1 MSVQRRGRFDDQI
14 RMLRSG
20 RLEQSRQILHE
31 MASHGQKV
39 GSDDHPLNAFSG
51 EVGHRL
57 RKGRLCELEKGRP
70 VRRHPGLARSLARHH
85 SHSLV
90 RSDDTGAVRKHHQ
103 ADSVSRQAILS
114 ISMDALI
121 ITVYFI
127 AVFGVGF
134 YHSRNKNTTT
144 EYFLAG
150 KHIGWFAVGATLFST
165 NIGSEHVIGLAGSG
179 ASSGLA
185 VGTYEWSASFCLL
198 LLGWIFI
205 PQYLRSG
212 IFTMPEFLEKRFSPG
227 CRWYLT
233 TVSLLAY
240 VLTKISVAL
249 FAAGILAR
257 EIFGWDYMTTA
268 ILLVI
273 ATGVYTI
280 TGGLSAVIYT
290 DLLQAFIMI
299 GGSAF
304 LTWLGLSEAGGF
316 AALREALPDDFFHIV
331 KEISHP
337 EYPWLGTTLGTMI
350 LGTWYWCTDQ
360 VIVQKTLSARSLPH
374 ARGGTIFAAA
384 LKILPVFILV
394 LPGLI
399 ARALWPGEATGDTA
413 FPLLVDRLL
422 PAGLSGL
429 MIAALL
435 AALMSSLSS
444 VLNSCSTLV
453 TMDIYKKL
461 RPDAGERRLV
471 FVGRLVTG
479 AVVLLSILWIPM
491 IRYLSGEVYQYLQ
504 SVQAYIGAPI
514 TATFLLGILWRGGTS
529 RAAMTTLVVGG
540 LAGAGRFLLDI
551 LYKAYGMDLGALNG
565 LVQVSFLNYSVGV
578 FFGCLVLFWVVSKLD
593 EKPVLARVAALT
605 VDWEGRRRAAEA
617 TGSERLLGGLSV
629 LVGLAVLML
638 WFNFR

>member
-1 MSVQRRGRFDDQI
+1 
-14 RMLRSG
+14 
-20 RLEQSRQILHE
+20 
-31 MASHGQKV
+31 
-39 GSDDHPLNAFSG
+39 
-51 EVGHRL
+51 
-57 RKGRLCELEKGRP
+57 
-70 VRRHPGLARSLARHH
+70 
-85 SHSLV
+85 
-90 RSDDTGAVRKHHQ
+90 
-103 ADSVSRQAILS
+103 
-114 ISMDALI
+114 MDAFI
-121 ITVYFI
+121 IAAYFV

-268 ILLVI
+268 VLLVI
-273 ATGVYTI
+273 ATGIYTI

-304 LTWLGLSEAGGF
+304 LVWLGLGEAGGF
-316 AALREALPDDFFHIV
+316 AALREVLPADFFHIV
-331 KEISHP
+331 KEINHP

-374 ARGGTIFAAA
+374 ARGGAIFASS
-384 LKILPVFILV
+384 LKILPVFLLV
-394 LPGLI
+394 LPGLV

-413 FPLLVDRLL
+413 FPLLVQRLL

-461 RPDAGERRLV
+461 RPEASEKRLV
-471 FVGRLVTG
+471 FVGRLITG
-479 AVVLLSILWIPM
+479 VVVLVSILWIPM

-514 TATFLLGILWRGGTS
+514 TATFLLGILWKGGTS
-529 RAAMTTLVVGG
+529 RAALATLVAGG

-551 LYKAYGMDLGALNG
+551 LYKAYGVDLGPLNG
-565 LVQVSFLNYSVGV
+565 LVQIPFLNYSVGV
-578 FFGCLVLFWVVSKLD
+578 FAGCLLLFWAVSKWD
-593 EKPVLARVAALT
+593 STPVTA
-605 VDWEGRRRAAEA
+605 RAAQLAVNWAERREA
-617 TGSERLLGGLSV
+617 ARQDRSEKLLGALSV
-629 LVGLAVLML
+629 VVGLTVLML
-638 WFNFR
+638 WFHFR

>member
-1 MSVQRRGRFDDQI
+1 MREYNKAD
-14 RMLRSG
+14 
-20 RLEQSRQILHE
+20 RL
-31 MASHGQKV
+31 
-39 GSDDHPLNAFSG
+39 
-51 EVGHRL
+51 
-57 RKGRLCELEKGRP
+57 
-70 VRRHPGLARSLARHH
+70 
-85 SHSLV
+85 
-90 RSDDTGAVRKHHQ
+90 
-103 ADSVSRQAILS
+103 VSAQGILS
-114 ISMDALI
+114 IPMDALI

-268 ILLVI
+268 VLLVI
-273 ATGVYTI
+273 ATGIYTI

-316 AALREALPDDFFHIV
+316 SALREALPDDFFHIV
-331 KEISHP
+331 KDISHP

-360 VIVQKTLSARSLPH
+360 VIVQKTLSARSLPQ
-374 ARGGTIFAAA
+374 ARGGTIFASA

-399 ARALWPGEATGDTA
+399 ARALWPAEATGDTA

-453 TMDIYKKL
+453 TMDIYKKI
-461 RPDAGERRLV
+461 RPDASEKRLV
-471 FVGRLVTG
+471 FVGRFVTG
-479 AVVLLSILWIPM
+479 CVVLLSILWIPM

-529 RAAMTTLVVGG
+529 RAALTTLVVGG
-540 LAGAGRFLLDI
+540 LAGGGRFALDI
-551 LYKAYGMDLGALNG
+551 LYKAYGMDLGPLNG
-565 LVQVSFLNYSVGV
+565 LVQISFLNYSCGV
-578 FFGCLVLFWVVSKLD
+578 FAGCLILFWVVSKLD
-593 EKPVLARVAALT
+593 EKPVVARIAGLT
-605 VDWEGRRRAAEA
+605 VDWSTRGEP
-617 TGSERLLGGLSV
+617 SDKLLGWLSTA
-629 LVGLAVLML
+629 VGLAVLML
-638 WFNFR
+638 WFHFR

>member
-1 MSVQRRGRFDDQI
+1 
-14 RMLRSG
+14 
-20 RLEQSRQILHE
+20 
-31 MASHGQKV
+31 
-39 GSDDHPLNAFSG
+39 
-51 EVGHRL
+51 
-57 RKGRLCELEKGRP
+57 
-70 VRRHPGLARSLARHH
+70 
-85 SHSLV
+85 
-90 RSDDTGAVRKHHQ
+90 
-103 ADSVSRQAILS
+103 
-114 ISMDALI
+114 MDAFI
-121 ITVYFI
+121 IAAYFV
-127 AVFGVGF
+127 AVFSVGF

-268 ILLVI
+268 VLLVI

-280 TGGLSAVIYT
+280 TGGLAAVIYT

-316 AALREALPDDFFHIV
+316 AGLREALPEDFFHIV
-331 KEISHP
+331 KEFNHP
-337 EYPWLGTTLGTMI
+337 EYPWLGTTLGTLI

-374 ARGGTIFAAA
+374 ARGGTIFASA

-399 ARALWPGEATGDTA
+399 ARALWPAEATGDTA
-413 FPLLVDRLL
+413 FPLLVERLL

-429 MIAALL
+429 MVAALL

-461 RPDAGERRLV
+461 HPEASEKRLV
-471 FVGRLVTG
+471 YVGRLITG
-479 AVVLLSILWIPM
+479 IVVLVSILWIPM
-491 IRYLSGEVYQYLQ
+491 IRYLSGEVYQYMQ

-514 TATFLLGILWRGGTS
+514 TATFLLGILWKGGTS
-529 RAAMTTLVVGG
+529 RAALATLVAGG
-540 LAGAGRFLLDI
+540 LAGGVRFALDI
-551 LYKAYGMDLGALNG
+551 LSKAYGMDLGPFNG
-565 LVQVSFLNYSVGV
+565 WVQIPFLNYSVGV
-578 FFGCLVLFWVVSKLD
+578 FAGCLLLFWGVSKLD
-593 EKPVLARVAALT
+593 GRLVAARSAQLT
-605 VDWEGRRRAAEA
+605 VDWSNRLSAGGQPG
-617 TGSERLLGGLSV
+617 TDRLLTLLTAAVALG
-629 LVGLAVLML
+629 VLML
-638 WFNFR
+638 WFHFR

>member
-1 MSVQRRGRFDDQI
+1 
-14 RMLRSG
+14 
-20 RLEQSRQILHE
+20 
-31 MASHGQKV
+31 
-39 GSDDHPLNAFSG
+39 
-51 EVGHRL
+51 
-57 RKGRLCELEKGRP
+57 
-70 VRRHPGLARSLARHH
+70 
-85 SHSLV
+85 
-90 RSDDTGAVRKHHQ
+90 
-103 ADSVSRQAILS
+103 
-114 ISMDALI
+114 MDAFI
-121 ITVYFI
+121 ITIYFA

-198 LLGWIFI
+198 LLAWIFI
-205 PQYLRSG
+205 PQYLRSR

-268 ILLVI
+268 VLLVV
-273 ATGVYTI
+273 ATGIYTI

-290 DLLQAFIMI
+290 DLLQAFIMV
-299 GGSAF
+299 GGSAY
-304 LTWLGLSEAGGF
+304 LTWLGLGEAGGF
-316 AALREALPDDFFHIV
+316 GALREALPDDFFHIV
-331 KEISHP
+331 KEFNHP

-374 ARGGTIFAAA
+374 ARGGAIFASA
-384 LKILPVFILV
+384 LKITPVFILV

-413 FPLLVDRLL
+413 FPLLVERLL
-422 PAGLSGL
+422 PPGLSGL

-461 RPDAGERRLV
+461 HPEASEKRLV
-471 FVGRLVTG
+471 YVGRLITG
-479 AVVLLSILWIPM
+479 VVVLVSILWIPM

-514 TATFLLGILWRGGTS
+514 TATFLLGILWKGGTS
-529 RAAMTTLVVGG
+529 RAAISTLIFGG
-540 LAGAGRFLLDI
+540 LAGGARFALDI
-551 LYKAYGMDLGALNG
+551 LYKAYGVNLGPFEG
-565 LVQVSFLNYSVGV
+565 LVQIPFLNYSVGV
-578 FFGCLVLFWVVSKLD
+578 FAACLALFWIVSKLD
-593 EKPVLARVAALT
+593 EKPVAARIAGLT
-605 VDWEGRRRAAEA
+605 FDWHGRSGEGAGAGTEK
-617 TGSERLLGGLSV
+617 LLQAMTV
-629 LVGLAVLML
+629 LVGLSVLML
-638 WFNFR
+638 WFYFR

>member
-1 MSVQRRGRFDDQI
+1 M
-14 RMLRSG
+14 
-20 RLEQSRQILHE
+20 
-31 MASHGQKV
+31 
-39 GSDDHPLNAFSG
+39 
-51 EVGHRL
+51 
-57 RKGRLCELEKGRP
+57 
-70 VRRHPGLARSLARHH
+70 
-85 SHSLV
+85 
-90 RSDDTGAVRKHHQ
+90 DTY
-103 ADSVSRQAILS
+103 
-114 ISMDALI
+114 I
-121 ITVYFI
+121 IAAYFV
-127 AVFGVGF
+127 AVFAVGF

-150 KHIGWFAVGATLFST
+150 KHIGWFAVGATLFAT

-185 VGTYEWSASFCLL
+185 VGSYEWSASFCLL

-212 IFTMPEFLEKRFSPG
+212 VFTMPEYLEKRFSPG

-268 ILLVI
+268 ILLVV

-280 TGGLSAVIYT
+280 TGGLAAVIYT

-299 GGSAF
+299 GGSVF
-304 LTWLGLSEAGGF
+304 LVLIGLNEVGGF
-316 AALREALPDDFFHIV
+316 SQLREALPDDFFHLI
-331 KEISHP
+331 KEFNHP

-360 VIVQKTLSARSLPH
+360 VIVQKTLSARNLTQ

-384 LKILPVFILV
+384 LKLLPVFILV

-399 ARALWPGEATGDTA
+399 ARALWPEEATGDTA
-413 FPLLVDRLL
+413 FPLMVKRLL
-422 PAGLSGL
+422 PPGLSGL
-429 MIAALL
+429 MVAALL

-444 VLNSCSTLV
+444 VLNSCSTLI

-461 RPDAGERRLV
+461 RPEASEKRLV
-471 FVGRLVTG
+471 FVGRIITA
-479 AVVLLSILWIPM
+479 AVVVLSILWIPM
-491 IRYLSGEVYQYLQ
+491 IRFLSAEVYQYMQ

-514 TATFLLGILWRGGTS
+514 TATFLVGILWRGATS
-529 RAAMTTLVVGG
+529 RAAITTLIVGG

-551 LYKAYGMDLGALNG
+551 LFKAYGMDLGPLNG
-565 LVQVSFLNYSVGV
+565 LVAVPFLNFSVGV
-578 FFGCLVLFWVVSKLD
+578 FAVCLLMMFVIS
-593 EKPVLARVAALT
+593 
-605 VDWEGRRRAAEA
+605 RRPHDQFTRR
-617 TGSERLLGGLSV
+617 GIDDRS
-629 LVGLAVLML
+629 
-638 WFNFR
+638 

>member
-1 MSVQRRGRFDDQI
+1 
-14 RMLRSG
+14 
-20 RLEQSRQILHE
+20 
-31 MASHGQKV
+31 
-39 GSDDHPLNAFSG
+39 
-51 EVGHRL
+51 
-57 RKGRLCELEKGRP
+57 
-70 VRRHPGLARSLARHH
+70 
-85 SHSLV
+85 
-90 RSDDTGAVRKHHQ
+90 
-103 ADSVSRQAILS
+103 
-114 ISMDALI
+114 MDAFI
-121 ITVYFI
+121 ITVYFL
-127 AVFGVGF
+127 AVFGIGF
-134 YHSRNKNTTT
+134 YHSRNKKTTT
-144 EYFLAG
+144 DYFLAG
-150 KHIGWFAVGATLFST
+150 KHIGWFAVGATLFAT

-198 LLGWIFI
+198 LLAWVFL

-212 IFTMPEFLEKRFSPG
+212 VFTMPEFLEKRFSPG

-268 ILLVI
+268 VLLVI
-273 ATGVYTI
+273 ATGIYTI

-299 GGSAF
+299 GGSAL
-304 LTWLGLSEAGGF
+304 LTGIGLSQAGGF
-316 AALREALPDDFFHIV
+316 AGLREALPDDFFHIV
-331 KEISHP
+331 KEINHA
-337 EYPWLGTTLGTMI
+337 EYPWLGTTLGTII

-360 VIVQKTLSARSLPH
+360 VIVQKALSARNLPQ
-374 ARGGTIFAAA
+374 AQGGAIFASS

-413 FPLLVDRLL
+413 FPLMVQRLL

-429 MIAALL
+429 MVAALL
-435 AALMSSLSS
+435 AALMSSLSG

-461 RPDAGERRLV
+461 HPEASERRLV
-471 FVGRLVTG
+471 YVGRLIT
-479 AVVLLSILWIPM
+479 ALVVLVGILWIPM
-491 IRYLSGEVYQYLQ
+491 IRYLSGEVYQYMQ

-514 TATFLLGILWRGGTS
+514 TATFVLGILWKGGTS
-529 RAAMTTLVVGG
+529 RAALTTLVVGG
-540 LAGAGRFLLDI
+540 LAGAARFALDI
-551 LYKAYGMDLGALNG
+551 LYKAYGMDLGALNAV
-565 LVQVSFLNYSVGV
+565 VQIPFLNFSCGV
-578 FFGCLVLFWVVSKLD
+578 FVGCLVLFWAVSKLS
-593 EKPVLARVAALT
+593 EKPVAAQVAQLT
-605 VDWEGRRRAAEA
+605 VAWGERTRTGGEGA
-617 TGSERLLGGLSV
+617 TDKVLLGFSMAV
-629 LVGLAVLML
+629 ALAVLAL

>member
-1 MSVQRRGRFDDQI
+1 M
-14 RMLRSG
+14 
-20 RLEQSRQILHE
+20 
-31 MASHGQKV
+31 
-39 GSDDHPLNAFSG
+39 
-51 EVGHRL
+51 
-57 RKGRLCELEKGRP
+57 
-70 VRRHPGLARSLARHH
+70 
-85 SHSLV
+85 
-90 RSDDTGAVRKHHQ
+90 DTF
-103 ADSVSRQAILS
+103 
-114 ISMDALI
+114 I
-121 ITVYFI
+121 ITAYFI

-134 YHSRNKNTTT
+134 YHSRNKTTTT

-185 VGTYEWSASFCLL
+185 VGCYEWSASFCIL

-212 IFTMPEFLEKRFSPG
+212 VFTMPEFLEKRFSPG
-227 CRWYLT
+227 CRRYLT

-240 VLTKISVAL
+240 ILTKISVAL
-249 FAAGILAR
+249 FAAGILTR

-268 ILLVI
+268 VLLVV
-273 ATGVYTI
+273 ATGIYTI
-280 TGGLSAVIYT
+280 AGGLSAVIYT

-304 LTWLGLSEAGGF
+304 LAWLGLQEVGGF
-316 AALREALPDDFFHIV
+316 GALRETLPADFFHLV
-331 KEISHP
+331 KDFNHP
-337 EYPWLGTTLGTMI
+337 EYPWLGTTLGTLI

-360 VIVQKTLSARSLPH
+360 VIVQKTLSARNLQH
-374 ARGGTIFAAA
+374 ARGGTIFAAT

-399 ARALWPGEATGDTA
+399 ARALWPTEATGDTA
-413 FPLLVDRLL
+413 FPLLVQRLL

-461 RPDAGERRLV
+461 RPDASEQRLV
-471 FVGRLVTG
+471 FVGRLITG
-479 AVVLLSILWIPM
+479 LVVLLSILWIPM
-491 IRYLSGEVYQYLQ
+491 IRYLSGEVYQYMQ

-514 TATFLLGILWRGGTS
+514 TATFLMGILWKGASS
-529 RAAMTTLVVGG
+529 RAAITTLVVGG
-540 LAGAGRFLLDI
+540 LAGAGRFILDI
-551 LYKAYGMDLGALNG
+551 LHKAYEADLGPLEG
-565 LVQVSFLNYSVGV
+565 LVHVPFLNYSVGV
-578 FFGCLVLFWVVSKLD
+578 FFGCLLLFWVVSKLD
-593 EKPVLARVAALT
+593 QKPVVARVAELT
-605 VDWEGRRRAAEA
+605 VDWQTWNKTGGNAA
-617 TGSERLLGGLSV
+617 TDRLLSILSV
-629 LVGLAVLML
+629 AIGMAVLML
-638 WFNFR
+638 WVYFR

>member
-1 MSVQRRGRFDDQI
+1 
-14 RMLRSG
+14 
-20 RLEQSRQILHE
+20 
-31 MASHGQKV
+31 
-39 GSDDHPLNAFSG
+39 
-51 EVGHRL
+51 
-57 RKGRLCELEKGRP
+57 
-70 VRRHPGLARSLARHH
+70 
-85 SHSLV
+85 
-90 RSDDTGAVRKHHQ
+90 
-103 ADSVSRQAILS
+103 
-114 ISMDALI
+114 MDAFI
-121 ITVYFI
+121 IAVYFI

-198 LLGWIFI
+198 LAGWIFI
-205 PQYLRSG
+205 PQYLRSRT
-212 IFTMPEFLEKRFSPG
+212 FTMPEFLEKRFSPG

-233 TVSLLAY
+233 AVSLLAY

-268 ILLVI
+268 VLLVI
-273 ATGVYTI
+273 ATGIYTI

-299 GGSAF
+299 GGSAY
-304 LTWLGLSEAGGF
+304 LAWLGLGEAGGF
-316 AALREALPDDFFHIV
+316 AGLREALPADFFHLV
-331 KEISHP
+331 KEINHP
-337 EYPWLGTTLGTMI
+337 EYPWLGTTLGTLI

-360 VIVQKTLSARSLPH
+360 VIIQKTLSARSLSH
-374 ARGGTIFAAA
+374 ARGGTIFAAS

-399 ARALWPGEATGDTA
+399 ARTLWPAEATGDTA
-413 FPLLVDRLL
+413 FPLLVERLL

-453 TMDIYKKL
+453 TMDIYRKL
-461 RPDAGERRLV
+461 RPDASERRLV
-471 FVGRLVTG
+471 FVGRLITG
-479 AVVLLSILWIPM
+479 CVVLLSILWIPM

-504 SVQAYIGAPI
+504 SVQSYIGAPI

-529 RAAMTTLVVGG
+529 RAAITTLVVGG
-540 LAGAGRFLLDI
+540 LAGAGRFALDI
-551 LYKAYGMDLGALNG
+551 LYKALRNGSRAADRARADPVPQLQRGRLLRVPGPLLGDQQARRETRSRQG
-565 LVQVSFLNYSVGV
+565 RPVDDRLVRAQAGP
-578 FFGCLVLFWVVSKLD
+578 GGGRQRQA
-593 EKPVLARVAALT
+593 PRRPVAAGGARGLDALGPFP
-605 VDWEGRRRAAEA
+605 VSRIRSPCRSA
-617 TGSERLLGGLSV
+617 RLP
-629 LVGLAVLML
+629 
-638 WFNFR
+638 

>member
-1 MSVQRRGRFDDQI
+1 M
-14 RMLRSG
+14 
-20 RLEQSRQILHE
+20 
-31 MASHGQKV
+31 
-39 GSDDHPLNAFSG
+39 
-51 EVGHRL
+51 
-57 RKGRLCELEKGRP
+57 
-70 VRRHPGLARSLARHH
+70 
-85 SHSLV
+85 
-90 RSDDTGAVRKHHQ
+90 DTV
-103 ADSVSRQAILS
+103 
-114 ISMDALI
+114 I
-121 ITVYFI
+121 IAAYFA

-144 EYFLAG
+144 DYFLAG
-150 KHIGWFAVGATLFST
+150 KHIGWFAVGATLFAT

-212 IFTMPEFLEKRFSPG
+212 VFTMPEFLEKRFSPA

-268 ILLVI
+268 VLLVI
-273 ATGVYTI
+273 ATGIYTI

-299 GGSAF
+299 GGSTY

-331 KEISHP
+331 KDIDHP
-337 EYPWLGTTLGTMI
+337 EYPWLGTTLGTLI

-360 VIVQKTLSARSLPH
+360 VIVQKALSARNLPH
-374 ARGGTIFAAA
+374 ARGGAIFASS

-399 ARALWPGEATGDTA
+399 ARTLWPGEATGDTA
-413 FPLLVDRLL
+413 FPMLVDRLL

-429 MIAALL
+429 MVAALL
-435 AALMSSLSS
+435 AALMSSLSG

-461 RPDAGERRLV
+461 RPDASERRLV
-471 FVGRLVTG
+471 FVGRLITG
-479 AVVLLSILWIPM
+479 CVVLLSVLWIPM
-491 IRYLSGEVYQYLQ
+491 IGSLSGEVYQYLQ
-504 SVQAYIGAPI
+504 SVQSYIGAPI
-514 TATFLLGILWRGGTS
+514 TATFLLGILWRGGTA
-529 RAAMTTLVVGG
+529 RAALWTLVCGG

-551 LYKAYGMDLGALNG
+551 LAKVYSVDLGPLNG
-565 LVQVSFLNYSVGV
+565 FVQTSFLNYSVAV
-578 FFGCLVLFWVVSKLD
+578 FAACLVLFWTVSKLG
-593 EKPVLARVAALT
+593 ERPVAATIAGLT
-605 VDWEGRRRAAEA
+605 VSWSRERTAGDREH
-617 TGSERLLGGLSV
+617 ERLLGVLSV
-629 LVGLAVLML
+629 AVGLAVLML
-638 WFNFR
+638 WVHFS

>member
-1 MSVQRRGRFDDQI
+1 MVRKYGVTSTVRTPAPASSPTASASVGAAN
-14 RMLRSG
+14 
-20 RLEQSRQILHE
+20 SRKAVRYRA
-31 MASHGQKV
+31 MPASWED
-39 GSDDHPLNAFSG
+39 SRATCLTA
-51 EVGHRL
+51 
-57 RKGRLCELEKGRP
+57 
-70 VRRHPGLARSLARHH
+70 SLA
-85 SHSLV
+85 
-90 RSDDTGAVRKHHQ
+90 AVTREPCAKTTNPIDLPS
-103 ADSVSRQAILS
+103 AKVYCPIP
-114 ISMDALI
+114 MDAFI
-121 ITVYFI
+121 ITAYFV

-212 IFTMPEFLEKRFSPG
+212 VFTIPEFLEKRFSPG

-249 FAAGILAR
+249 FAAGILTR

-268 ILLVI
+268 VLLVI
-273 ATGVYTI
+273 ATGIYTI

-304 LTWLGLSEAGGF
+304 LAWLGLSEAGGF
-316 AALREALPDDFFHIV
+316 AALREALPGDFFHIV
-331 KEISHP
+331 KEINHP
-337 EYPWLGTTLGTMI
+337 EYPWLGTTLGTLI

-374 ARGGTIFAAA
+374 ARGGTIFASA

-413 FPLLVDRLL
+413 FPLLVQRLL

-429 MIAALL
+429 MVAALL

-461 RPDAGERRLV
+461 RPAASEKRLV
-471 FVGRLVTG
+471 FVGRLITG
-479 AVVLLSILWIPM
+479 VVVLVSIVWIPM
-491 IRYLSGEVYQYLQ
+491 IRYLSGEVYQYMQ

-514 TATFLLGILWRGGTS
+514 TATFLLGILWKGGTS
-529 RAAMTTLVVGG
+529 RAALTTLFVGG
-540 LAGAGRFLLDI
+540 GAGAARFMLDI
-551 LYKAYGMDLGALNG
+551 LYKAYGVDLGPLNG
-565 LVQVSFLNYSVGV
+565 LVQIPFLNYSVGV
-578 FFGCLVLFWVVSKLD
+578 FFGCLILFWVVSKLD
-593 EKPVLARVAALT
+593 GRPIAARVAELT
-605 VDWEGRRRAAEA
+605 VDWAGKRASADQAGNEK
-617 TGSERLLGGLSV
+617 L
-629 LVGLAVLML
+629 LAVLSTAVALAVLTL
-638 WFNFR
+638 WFHFR

>member
-1 MSVQRRGRFDDQI
+1 MVRKYGVTSTRLAPVAASSATASASVG
-14 RMLRSG
+14 G
-20 RLEQSRQILHE
+20 ANSRNAARYRAIP
-31 MASHGQKV
+31 ASR
-39 GSDDHPLNAFSG
+39 
-51 EVGHRL
+51 EVSRAT
-57 RKGRLCELEKGRP
+57 RATASFAAATREPCANTTKP
-70 VRRHPGLARSLARHH
+70 MD
-85 SHSLV
+85 SLV
-90 RSDDTGAVRKHHQ
+90 VK
-103 ADSVSRQAILS
+103 VYCS
-114 ISMDALI
+114 IPMDVFI
-121 ITVYFI
+121 ITAYFV

-134 YHSRNKNTTT
+134 YHSRNKDTAT

-205 PQYLRSG
+205 PHYLRSG
-212 IFTMPEFLEKRFSPG
+212 IFTIPEFLEKRFSPG

-268 ILLVI
+268 VLLVV
-273 ATGVYTI
+273 ATGIYTI

-316 AALREALPDDFFHIV
+316 AALREALPGDFFHIV
-331 KEISHP
+331 KEIDHP
-337 EYPWLGTTLGTMI
+337 EYPWLGTTLGTLI

-374 ARGGTIFAAA
+374 ARGGTIFASA

-413 FPLLVDRLL
+413 FPLLVQRLL

-429 MIAALL
+429 MVAALL

-461 RPDAGERRLV
+461 RPTASERRLV
-471 FVGRLVTG
+471 FVGRVVTG
-479 AVVLLSILWIPM
+479 IVVVVSIVWIPM
-491 IRYLSGEVYQYLQ
+491 IRYLSGEVYQYMQ
-504 SVQAYIGAPI
+504 SVQAYIAAPI
-514 TATFLLGILWRGGTS
+514 TATFLLGILWKGGTS
-529 RAAMTTLVVGG
+529 RAALTTLFVGG
-540 LAGAGRFLLDI
+540 RGGGRTLHAGYSLQ
-551 LYKAYGMDLGALNG
+551 G
-565 LVQVSFLNYSVGV
+565 L
-578 FFGCLVLFWVVSKLD
+578 
-593 EKPVLARVAALT
+593 
-605 VDWEGRRRAAEA
+605 RRRFGASQRLGPDSVPELQRRCLHWLPD
-617 TGSERLLGGLSV
+617 SLLGGQQARCQTDRWPGGRADGRLDGETDIPR
-629 LVGLAVLML
+629 LCWERKAVGATFHRGGIGRAHAVVPFPVGHGRERKPPKLGTRMTG
-638 WFNFR
+638 